1 MEAVTLAA
9 AVLAA
14 LAALGA
20 AWIASRSAARQI
32 QAARDEGE
40 RTRQHADALA
50 RRAELQAD
58 VNRYTERAIRGS
70 YPEAI
75 HAMVQ
80 LETMAEAA
88 ELDEVQES
96 AVYAALTIAHGRK
109 FAALDG
115 DDPPQLPSQVDRL
128 DAPMETGTEEG

>member
-1 MEAVTLAA
+1 METVTLVA

-20 AWIASRSAARQI
+20 AWIASRSSAKQIKAAK
-32 QAARDEGE
+32 DEGE
-40 RTRQHADALA
+40 LTRRHADGLA
-50 RRAELQAD
+50 RRSELQAD
-58 VNRYTERAIRGS
+58 VNRYTERAIRGT
-70 YPEAI
+70 YEEAI

-96 AVYAALTIAHGRK
+96 AVYAALAIAHGRK
-109 FAALDG
+109 FAALDS
-115 DDPPQLPSQVDRL
+115 DDPPQLPSQVERL
-128 DAPMETGTEEG
+128 DARVETRTKEG